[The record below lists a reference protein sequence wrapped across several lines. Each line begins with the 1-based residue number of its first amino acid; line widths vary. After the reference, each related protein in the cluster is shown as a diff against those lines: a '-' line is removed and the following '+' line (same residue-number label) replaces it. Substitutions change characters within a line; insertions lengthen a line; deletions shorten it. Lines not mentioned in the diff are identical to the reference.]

1 MCQSNIVLKFC
12 NKHNCAYT
20 QRGNAN
26 RMHCRQ
32 CYNERNNERRKV
44 NPLNENAREKKREID
59 RIYQAKKRLE
69 NPGVLKLAHEK
80 YKQNDKYK
88 ERINYYKLK
97 NKEGQYSNIYC
108 IECNDVRLYGDKL
121 CSNCK
126 LIKKYIDTYNYTSV
140 CKNCNKE
147 FGVDVKLNNIG
158 VIARFNQ
165 YCSEKCIKDLIVKN
179 KKLYRR
185 KRRITYG
192 RIEKD
197 KEIAEHFGIKYEF
210 IQRRIVYI
218 KHKYICTSCGVN
230 CVHPNKNNYNES
242 NAATLDHIIPKSKG
256 GSHTYDNVTLLCRSC
271 NTMKSDKLL
280 NDYKKNIGQME
291 IEFTSYIPQGSQLQL
306 QFQ

>member
-1 MCQSNIVLKFC
+1 MSKFIVIHRKDI
-12 NKHNCAYT
+12 
-20 QRGNAN
+20 
-26 RMHCRQ
+26 
-32 CYNERNNERRKV
+32 NNV
-44 NPLNENAREKKREID
+44 GDMASNPLQYFLKPEEYQTIDVTELGKVPYKSDIPIIVGGGGLLANEFINEKISKIFSSSDKNALSYLWSARWDSTNPSNKLLCDEFTKE
-59 RIYQAKKRLE
+59 YQT
-69 NPGVLKLAHEK
+69 
-80 YKQNDKYK
+80 
-88 ERINYYKLK
+88 
-97 NKEGQYSNIYC
+97 
-108 IECNDVRLYGDKL
+108 
-121 CSNCK
+121 

-210 IQRRIVYI
+210 IQRRIVYT
-218 KHKYICTSCGVN
+218 KHKYICTSCGVK
-230 CVHPNKNNYNES
+230 CVHPNKDNYNQS

-280 NDYKKNIGQME
+280 NDYKRNIGQME

-306 QFQ
+306 RFQ